1 MVIGVPGRSNL
12 GGRHPVARKNFLLI
26 FKKKTS
32 KIRQKNAK
40 NSGILPEFLAFCPN
54 FFKTG
59 GAAAPPAPLANTP
72 MLMVHLVLISVILLL
87 NYPFHL
93 CSSYDITEVETV
105 SLKAVMSLQMPKNGQ
120 QLTDAQSL

>member
-1 MVIGVPGRSNL
+1 MTVWQVVPQIVHYSLWGSSFSKYASDGADASIGVPGRSNL
-12 GGRHPVARKNFLLI
+12 GGRRPVARKNFLLI
-26 FKKKTS
+26 SKKTS

-72 MLMVHLVLISVILLL
+72 MDASWKGYREGVKLIFVFSVT
-87 NYPFHL
+87 FR
-93 CSSYDITEVETV
+93 
-105 SLKAVMSLQMPKNGQ
+105 
-120 QLTDAQSL
+120 